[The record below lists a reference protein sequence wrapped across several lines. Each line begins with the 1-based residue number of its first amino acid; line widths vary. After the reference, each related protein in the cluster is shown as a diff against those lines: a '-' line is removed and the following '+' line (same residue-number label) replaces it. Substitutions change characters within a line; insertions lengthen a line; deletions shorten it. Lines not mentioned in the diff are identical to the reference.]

1 MKILNV
7 PTAESVTWRF
17 GVGSQMGFYHD
28 RQDKSPTPRLL
39 YKPWSLGVWPVET

>member
-7 PTAESVTWRF
+7 PTAESVPWHF
-17 GVGSQMGFYHD
+17 GVGSHMGCYYD

-39 YKPWSLGVWPVET
+39 YKPWNHEVWPVET